1 MEVSCGDSTLLLYFH
16 VNNSRILTN
25 FLRGF
30 KNVSGWRGQSTR
42 GVKKKNFFKPSNFID
57 LNAWK
62 IITEMYFIVLIL
74 DVLPTSAFH
83 FHFYSKEA
91 FKSLQFSLYLL
102 LVSKIFFVYLPKLN
116 PPQIQISVVFGL
128 LLLFLLSDKEEV
140 KLWKQSIVEQED
152 RAPSFIPTQRNEE
165 KEELIQFHN
174 NSCLW
179 LEGRNSSMPLIIIF

>member
-16 VNNSRILTN
+16 LNNSRILTN

-30 KNVSGWRGQSTR
+30 KNVSGWTGQSTR
-42 GVKKKNFFKPSNFID
+42 GVKKKNFFKPFNFID

-102 LVSKIFFVYLPKLN
+102 LVGKIFFVYLPKLN

-128 LLLFLLSDKEEV
+128 LLFLLCDKEEV

-179 LEGRNSSMPLIIIF
+179 LAGRNSSMPLIIIF

>member
-1 MEVSCGDSTLLLYFH
+1 MEVPCDSTLLLYFH
-16 VNNSRILTN
+16 LNNSRILTN

-30 KNVSGWRGQSTR
+30 KNVSGWTGQSTR
-42 GVKKKNFFKPSNFID
+42 GVKKKNFFKPFNFID

-128 LLLFLLSDKEEV
+128 LLFLLCDKEEV

-174 NSCLW
+174 NACLW
-179 LEGRNSSMPLIIIF
+179 LAGRNSSMPLIIIF